1 MIRRCEMSKR
11 YLTAES
17 VCAGHPDK
25 LCDIIA
31 DNILDE
37 CLRKDKASRVACE
50 VMATKGKIIVA
61 GEISCSEKIDIRNI
75 VKNVLKEL
83 GYNPLKFLIYVYVH
97 NQSSDIASGV
107 NTALEA
113 RNVINEQYGSIGAGD
128 QGTMYGYA
136 TKETREMLPLPLVLS
151 HRIVKRLDEAR
162 KGKLIKGILPDG
174 KAQVTIE
181 YDDDVPVRVKTIV
194 VSVQHEKN
202 KTQEELKSDILNNV
216 LWQCFEDFPFDDETE
231 ILINP
236 SGQFVLGGP
245 AADTGL
251 TGRKIMV
258 DTYGGLASHGG
269 GALSGKDPTKVD
281 RSGAYMARYIA
292 KHIVWCGFA
301 EKCEVSIS
309 YAIGKANP
317 VAFSIN
323 TFGTGTVSDEVLT
336 LAAQEVFN
344 LRPAAIIEKLRLRN
358 IHYSDT
364 AVYGHFNSCLF
375 PWEDVDRYNEL
386 KAAVEKYVDRE
397 YV

>member
-1 MIRRCEMSKR
+1 MSKR

-37 CLRKDKASRVACE
+37 CLRRDKASRVACE

-61 GEISCSEKIDIRNI
+61 GEISCSEKIDIRYI
-75 VKNVLKEL
+75 VKNVLKQL

-97 NQSSDIASGV
+97 NQSPDIAAGV

-113 RNVINEQYGSIGAGD
+113 RNGINEQYGSIGAGD

-151 HRIVKRLDEAR
+151 HRIVKRIDEAR

-181 YDDDVPVRVKTIV
+181 YDGELPVRVKTIV
-194 VSVQHEKN
+194 VSVQHENN
-202 KTQEELKSDILNNV
+202 KSQEELKADIINYV
-216 LWQCFEDFPFDDETE
+216 LWQCFEDFPFDNETE

-236 SGQFVLGGP
+236 SGQFILGGP

>member
-1 MIRRCEMSKR
+1 
-11 YLTAES
+11 
-17 VCAGHPDK
+17 
-25 LCDIIA
+25 
-31 DNILDE
+31 
-37 CLRKDKASRVACE
+37 
-50 VMATKGKIIVA
+50 
-61 GEISCSEKIDIRNI
+61 
-75 VKNVLKEL
+75 
-83 GYNPLKFLIYVYVH
+83 LKFLIYVYVH
-97 NQSSDIASGV
+97 NQSPDIAAGV

-113 RNVINEQYGSIGAGD
+113 RNGINEQYGSIGAGD

-151 HRIVKRLDEAR
+151 HRIVKRIDEAR

-181 YDDDVPVRVKTIV
+181 YDGELPVRVKTIV
-194 VSVQHEKN
+194 VSVQHENN
-202 KTQEELKSDILNNV
+202 KSQEELKADIINYV
-216 LWQCFEDFPFDDETE
+216 LWQCFEDFPFDNETE

-236 SGQFVLGGP
+236 SGQFILGGP

-386 KAAVEKYVDRE
+386 EAAVEKYVDRE